1 MSNAL
6 ADYQVRT
13 MLLWRESRWHCE
25 CGRVRARWIAH
36 LYVDDVIAAER
47 AFNLLSPMLRITQRW
62 RAAVKSDPAALVL
75 VDDGL
80 FDNEQ
85 RQNEPERRAV
95 PRGGRR
101 GTDPGRPSYEF
112 E

>member
-6 ADYQVRT
+6 ADYQMRT

-25 CGRVRARWIAH
+25 CGRVASQWIAH
-36 LYVDDVIAAER
+36 LYVDNVIVAENT
-47 AFNLLSPMLRITQRW
+47 FDLLSPMLRTAHRW
-62 RAAVKSDPAALVL
+62 RAAVKPDPAALIL
-75 VDDGL
+75 VNDA
-80 FDNEQ
+80 FENEQ

-101 GTDPGRPSYEF
+101 ETDPGRPPYSVE
-112 E
+112 